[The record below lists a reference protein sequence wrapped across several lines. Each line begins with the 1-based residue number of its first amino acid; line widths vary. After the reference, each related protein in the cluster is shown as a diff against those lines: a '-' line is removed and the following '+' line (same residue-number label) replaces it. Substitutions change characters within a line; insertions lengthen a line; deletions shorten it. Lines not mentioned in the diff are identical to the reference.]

1 MGIKKHM
8 FYIEMV
14 NVPNKKIGDVSGAS
28 RDGKV
33 KLEDSACDI
42 LAGSTVKR
50 GANRSISLYFKAKF
64 TKCIA

>member
-33 KLEDSACDI
+33 KLEGRACDI
-42 LAGSTVKR
+42 LAGSTAKR
-50 GANRSISLYFKAKF
+50 YAYSVILVNGL
-64 TKCIA
+64 